1 MLRKLGFLLAVL
13 TLPMFAFAVCDKCKG
28 KDKIYVQLDDLI
40 FAHDGIWF
48 KNAPD
53 LVKIGTEAL
62 HVDSYGYYVAKED
75 QNWICPKC
83 TFLNKRPYPRYPC
96 LNCGW
101 PYD

>member
-1 MLRKLGFLLAVL
+1 
-13 TLPMFAFAVCDKCKG
+13 MFAFAVCDKCKG